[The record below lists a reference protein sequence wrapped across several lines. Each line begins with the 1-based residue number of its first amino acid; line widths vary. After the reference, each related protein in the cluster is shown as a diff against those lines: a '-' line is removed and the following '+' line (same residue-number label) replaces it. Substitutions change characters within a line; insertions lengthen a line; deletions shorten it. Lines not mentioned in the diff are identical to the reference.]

1 MDSTQP
7 LGIPQP
13 LQPTGVVCLKRI
25 GKKKKDAVEM
35 EDEDLQAKGK
45 YVSGGAIHKGG
56 MSKRRRVHDDPLA
69 SRCNEM
75 AKCDK
80 IGRVIGVK
88 RRQLFGCQCCNE
100 KGCDEEMNQNAGSI
114 YIANICAKPSDE
126 LNLEKSRQ
134 GAGEK
139 NEKVREGCWSS
150 DQSGC
155 RELNNEGSS
164 GEYIAHK
171 GSQRCIVVG
180 CEKFSQGAGGKC
192 KAHGGGQ
199 RCNEKGCNK
208 LSRGASGKCIAHGGG
223 QRCMEKGCD
232 KPTRGT
238 GGKCIAHG
246 GGRRCDEPGC
256 KKLSKGATG
265 KCIAHGGGQ
274 RCNEPGCKKLSKG
287 SNGKCIGHGGVQHCA
302 EADCDKTS
310 QGTGD
315 KRKPH
320 GRHLDCGELDCNE
333 QRRGGK
339 GNGKARCV
347 DKGESNGFE
356 RFRLMRSAIV

>member
-1 MDSTQP
+1 
-7 LGIPQP
+7 
-13 LQPTGVVCLKRI
+13 
-25 GKKKKDAVEM
+25 M

-56 MSKRRRVHDDPLA
+56 MSRRRRVHDDPLV

-75 AKCDK
+75 AKCDQ
-80 IGRVIGVK
+80 ISRVIGVK

-100 KGCDEEMNQNAGSI
+100 KGCVEEMNQNAGSI

-134 GAGEK
+134 GAGEN
-139 NEKVREGCWSS
+139 NEKVREGGWSS

-164 GEYIAHK
+164 GECIAHK

-302 EADCDKTS
+302 EADCDKTR
-310 QGTGD
+310 QGAGGNC
-315 KRKPH
+315 KPR
-320 GRHLDCGELDCNE
+320 GMHLDCGELDCNE
-333 QRRGGK
+333 QRRSGK
-339 GNGKARCV
+339 GNSKARGV
-347 DKGESNGFE
+347 DRGESSGFE
-356 RFRLMRSAIV
+356 RFRLMRSAIM